1 MKSNQKIN
9 KHDGGF
15 AGTLKNIQLNDL
27 IQMCCLSAVNLGIK
41 VSKDEKRGAIF
52 IQDGEIVHAEV
63 GEIKGE
69 EAFFKIL
76 GWESGGFETFDT
88 GNVSEVTINQSYQFL
103 LMEAAHQADER
114 ESQREKSEKY
124 PVSNTKKLRVL
135 VVDDSQIMSKILTS
149 MINADDR
156 VEVIGTAE
164 NGERALEFLDK
175 LKPDLVILDVN
186 MPVMDGSTALK
197 HIMIKSPCPV
207 LIMSNLGDGS
217 HKEIIEFLNLGAVD
231 FMSKPVQNSHI
242 FIQQQKIVER
252 ILQAAG
258 AQTNCFKRIKVPKV
272 VQKLPV
278 SENFPCDSILVIS
291 AGAGGHAVTLDLV
304 SRLPATLNHCVLILQ
319 TIPPVL
325 TKAVSDYLDE
335 RSQLKVTPLESGMSF
350 QTGQCFFAVHGIKVS
365 FDSKGN
371 CTVARVENTGSGNSK
386 SNLFDELIDSIVG
399 KYKDKLQIVLLSGSE
414 VGTLEGIK
422 SLHKNG
428 GKIIIQ
434 KRSSCMVSEPLQK
447 VFDEDL
453 VDMELDIEKIAK
465 EVSQKL

>member
-9 KHDGGF
+9 KNDGGF

-41 VSKDEKRGAIF
+41 VSKDEKRGVIF
-52 IQDGEIVHAEV
+52 IQDGEIVHAKV

-76 GWESGGFETFDT
+76 GWESGGFETFNA

-114 ESQREKSEKY
+114 EAQRGKNEKH

-164 NGERALEFLDK
+164 NGERALELLDE

-217 HKEIIEFLNLGAVD
+217 HEEIIEFLNLGAID

-242 FIQQQKIVER
+242 FTQQQKIVNR

-258 AQTNCFKRIKVPKV
+258 AQTNCFKRIRVPKV
-272 VQKLPV
+272 VQKAPV
-278 SENFPCDSILVIS
+278 NEDSPCDSLLIIS
-291 AGAGGHAVTLDLV
+291 AGAGGHAVTLDLI

-325 TKAVSDYLDE
+325 TKAVSGYLNE
-335 RSQLKVTPLESGMSF
+335 RSQLKVTPLESGISF
-350 QTGQCFFAVHGIKVS
+350 KTGQCFFAVHGIKIS
-365 FDSKGN
+365 FDSNGI
-371 CTVARVENTGSGNSK
+371 CTVLRVENYSSGDSK
-386 SNLFDELIDSIVG
+386 SDLFDELIASTVG
-399 KYKDKLQIVLLSGSE
+399 KYKDKLQIALLSGSE
-414 VGTLEGIK
+414 VGTLDGLK
-422 SLHKNG
+422 SVRKNG

-434 KRSSCMVSEPLQK
+434 KRSSCMVSASLQK
-447 VFDEDL
+447 VADEDL
-453 VDMELDIEKIAK
+453 ADMELDIEKIAK
-465 EVSQKL
+465 EVSQNF